1 MYLLTR
7 NNVDGYPSH
16 DKFEEKPTEDEL
28 YEMFVQYY
36 DEEESREAAQELL
49 RCGYVSMNDSSCTTY
64 ELEKI

>member
-16 DKFEEKPTEDEL
+16 DEFEKKPSEDEL
-28 YEMFVQYY
+28 YSIFIEYY

-49 RCGYVSMNDSSCTTY
+49 NCGYVSMNDSSRTTY